1 MSVASIETEPLRSQR
16 VGDRILQ
23 VVVALAFFVAGGAK
37 VAGAPFMVQLIA
49 QIGVGQWFRIVTGTV
64 EIIGASALMQ
74 PRLTAL
80 DGLWLGATMFLA
92 VLTHLFV
99 AQTNPAG
106 AIMLGPFSALIVY
119 LRRDDL
125 ASLLRTIATRA

>member
-1 MSVASIETEPLRSQR
+1 MSVASIKTEQVRSRR
-16 VGDRILQ
+16 VGARILQ
-23 VVVALAFFVAGGAK
+23 VVVALAFFAAGGAR

-64 EIIGASALMQ
+64 EVIGASALMH

-80 DGLWLGATMFLA
+80 DGLWLGATMFA

-99 AQTNPAG
+99 AHTDPAG
-106 AIMLGPFSALIVY
+106 AIVLGPLNALIVY

-125 ASLLRTIATRA
+125 PSLLRTIATRA